1 MKICVTSQGDTLDS
15 GIDMRF
21 GRCVYFL
28 FVDTDSL
35 AFEAVKN
42 PYTEA
47 PGGAGIDSVL
57 LVAGRGA
64 KAVLTGHCGPNAF
77 HALQAAGIEV
87 FLGIAGTVRKA
98 VELYKEGGMEASV
111 GPDVIPESGIND
123 KQA

>member
-21 GRCVYFL
+21 GRCRYFL
-28 FVDTDSL
+28 FIDTDSL

-42 PYTEA
+42 PYSEA
-47 PGGAGIDSVL
+47 SGGAGIDSPL

-87 FLGIAGTVRKA
+87 FLGITGTVRKA
-98 VELYKEGGMEASV
+98 VELYKEGGMEASA
-111 GPDVIPESGIND
+111 GPDVIPESGMND